1 MHSTGNFLDESKAY
15 PMSLLL
21 GLETSNVVRLVDNAS
36 VRVTSSRQPVRL
48 RQSKK
53 SRLVFLTDPT
63 GLAVEQYKILRRRLI
78 NLHPNGGAVLVTSP
92 SPGEGK
98 TLTSINL
105 AWSLAAAGHRTCLVD
120 LDFRAPG
127 VAPTLG
133 YSVEEDGIEDVLTG
147 RRTITQS
154 IRQLEDCSLYV
165 LGVRKRLITPG
176 ELLSSSS
183 LTPLL
188 ADLRAMFQWI
198 ILDFAPIIPMA
209 DVPEVVANVDG
220 ALMVIRSGKT
230 DKSMVI
236 PGVEILGSKLWGVVL
251 NDSPISGSSYYGNY
265 GNRRD

>member
-1 MHSTGNFLDESKAY
+1 MYGTGYVSTESKAN
-15 PMSLLL
+15 PMSSTL
-21 GLETSNVVRLVDNAS
+21 GLHTTNVARLVENAS
-36 VRVTSSRQPVRL
+36 ARVSSSRQPVRV
-48 RQSKK
+48 RPSEK

-63 GLAVEQYKILRRRLI
+63 GLAVEQYKILRRRLV
-78 NLHPNGGAVLVTSP
+78 NLHPNGGAVLITSP

-105 AWSLAAAGHRTCLVD
+105 AWSLAGAGHRTCLVD

-127 VAPTLG
+127 VAPALG
-133 YSVEEDGIEDVLTG
+133 YRVEEDGVEDVITG
-147 RRTITQS
+147 RRTISQS
-154 IRQLEDCSLYV
+154 IRQIENCSFYL
-165 LGVRKRLITPG
+165 LGVRKRMITPG
-176 ELLSSSS
+176 DLLSSSS

-188 ADLRAMFQWI
+188 ADLRTMFQWI

-220 ALMVIRSGKT
+220 ALMVLRSGKT
-230 DKSMVI
+230 DKSMI
-236 PGVEILGSKLWGVVL
+236 TPGVEALGSKLWGVVL